1 MKFIL
6 FPIAQS
12 RRFAL
17 VAAMATLVFFDPTPS
32 FAADSVVVEIKD
44 VAIGF
49 PAEATVE
56 AVRQATVAAQIPGR
70 ILDIRVDAGQR
81 VKQGEVLMR
90 IDAREAAGGD
100 AAAQANLVQ
109 ARASFERTRNL
120 HAQKFVSQ
128 AALDQ
133 AEAAYKAAQGSAGAS
148 GATYSHATVTA
159 PIAGVI
165 AERLVQVGEMAAPG
179 TPLVTVFDPKGLRVI
194 ASIPQ
199 SRLAAVKRAGEA
211 WVEFP
216 EVNLTVPAR
225 RIEVLPSVDAKS
237 HTATARLYLPDNIE
251 GIVPGMAA
259 RAYFATGQAKKLTVP
274 LAAVVRRGEI
284 TAVYIVDETGAG
296 RLRQVRL
303 GELAAN
309 GELEVLAGVNSGERV
324 SLDPIKTGIA
334 VHAKRAQ
341 SSAKP

>member
-1 MKFIL
+1 MKFTL
-6 FPIAQS
+6 SPTAQP
-12 RRFAL
+12 RVRVLVAALAAL
-17 VAAMATLVFFDPTPS
+17 VAFGPTPI
-32 FAADSVVVEIKD
+32 FAADTVVVETRD

-56 AVRQATVAAQIPGR
+56 AVRQAIVAAQISGR
-70 ILDIRVDAGQR
+70 VLDIRVDAGQR

-109 ARASFERTRNL
+109 ARASFERTKNL
-120 HAQKFVSQ
+120 HTQKFVSK

-133 AEAAYKAAQGSAGAS
+133 AEAAYKAAQGSASAS

-159 PIAGVI
+159 PIAGII

-211 WVEFP
+211 RVEFP
-216 EVNLTVPAR
+216 EINLSVPAR
-225 RIEVLPSVDAKS
+225 RIEVLPAVDAKS

-259 RAYFATGQAKKLTVP
+259 RVHFATGQAKKLTVP

-284 TAVYIVDETGAG
+284 TAVYILDGKGAG
-296 RLRQVRL
+296 SLRQVRL

-309 GELEVLAGVNSGERV
+309 GEMDVLAGINSGERV

-334 VHAKRAQ
+334 VHALRAQ
-341 SSAKP
+341 GSGKP